1 MRAIPFHSSRENVMW
16 LNMWHLID
24 RNATSVDSS
33 SLGNSEKKCEKISL
47 NFPSSTA
54 PHRLTTEHEPFL
66 YRQIMDEYF
75 RGLTLYGIRNVVAF
89 FGLVKNVAGYQR
101 FYVITNLFH
110 NWWYNGLGSLCMH
123 KQTAYCRCYIDTPNP
138 VELSSYGSVGER
150 RMSVII

>member
-75 RGLTLYGIRNVVAF
+75 HYTGFETL
-89 FGLVKNVAGYQR
+89 LR
-101 FYVITNLFH
+101 FLGWLRMLLDTSDSTWLQIYSIIDNTTASAACACTNKRHIAAVTSTLRI
-110 NWWYNGLGSLCMH
+110 
-123 KQTAYCRCYIDTPNP
+123 Q
-138 VELSSYGSVGER
+138 SSYWAMGRWVRGECR
-150 RMSVII
+150 L